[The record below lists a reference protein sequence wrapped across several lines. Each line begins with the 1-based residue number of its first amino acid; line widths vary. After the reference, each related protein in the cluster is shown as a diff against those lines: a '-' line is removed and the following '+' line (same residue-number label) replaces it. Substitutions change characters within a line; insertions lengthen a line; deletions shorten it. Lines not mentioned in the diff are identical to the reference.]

1 MALKLNKHYTLVER
15 KEMNMLTIASDPK
28 NVANVEPFVEK
39 VFKRYEI
46 NPDMY
51 GNILITLTEAVT
63 NAIIH
68 GNARDRSKIVKVQLK
83 KLKNTL
89 TFLIS
94 DEGPGFNFDE
104 LPDPTAPENLLKVG
118 GRGVFLMRQLCD
130 EVHYHNN
137 GSTVEIN
144 FNL

>member
-1 MALKLNKHYTLVER
+1 MALNLNKQQILAER
-15 KEMNMLTIASDPK
+15 NNVNMLTIASDPK

-39 VFKRYEI
+39 VFKRYELS
-46 NPDMY
+46 PDMY

-68 GNARDRSKIVKVQLK
+68 GNDRDHSKKVKVQLK
-83 KLKNTL
+83 KLKNSL
-89 TFLIS
+89 MFLVS
-94 DEGPGFNFDE
+94 DEGQGFDFQDI
-104 LPDPTAPENLLKVG
+104 PDPTAPENLMKVG

-130 EVHYHNN
+130 QVEYHNN
-137 GSTVEIN
+137 GSTVEIH

>member
-1 MALKLNKHYTLVER
+1 MAYKLNKPQILAKQKQV
-15 KEMNMLTIASDPK
+15 NMLTIASDPK
-28 NVANVEPFVEK
+28 NVASVEPFVEK
-39 VFKRYEI
+39 VFKRYQI

-68 GNARDRSKIVKVQLK
+68 GNDRDQSKKVKVQLR
-83 KLKNTL
+83 KLQNTL

-94 DEGPGFNFDE
+94 DEGPGFDFED
-104 LPDPTAPENLLKVG
+104 LPDPTAPENLMKVG

-130 EVHYHNN
+130 QVEYHNN
-137 GSTVEIN
+137 GSTVEIH
-144 FNL
+144 FNI